1 MPLAADDPFLPLLKR
16 TFDFN
21 YDASITHE
29 PRPNEV
35 CNLVPDSP
43 PLNFHDRHIG
53 SNLVLKQLVY
63 IPSLAHGLSKLW
75 DEMIEEFLG
84 NGDKFHNE
92 DFNLA
97 SNYNVI
103 FEDSEAVSAYYRF
116 NVGRICH
123 KFASKIL
130 LHPHCTSWSSLFSMN
145 CKGQT
150 PFLTEGWLQFSCN
163 TSTGDLFSNEEEK
176 PKLGISQSTH
186 DKLVNVARRYP
197 RLATWNFFAMTDI
210 AIGLLRNQV
219 NSEANFIWDN
229 CRTLGFE
236 TKSYSTLPVDATN
249 VVAHLV
255 PALKAKR
262 TRINKSSAVS
272 NGSSKSTAKVA
283 KFIEP
288 SKTGRTSKRQHHYR
302 LEFRHLLQHVRVQ
315 TCLKHFCVDA
325 GIFQAWAK
333 AVETDSTF
341 IILNCGR
348 YERIGFRH
356 RASQTLYLSELVDP
370 VNTQDPRYR
379 KLHVALNMAIVRD
392 VLERH
397 DLATTA
403 GTKRTAEEAV
413 IEESLPPAKRRK
425 ATMTSLPA
433 DETQHLE
440 VITVFLF
447 SFDGCVHFVY
457 RLRRRLAPE

>member
-1 MPLAADDPFLPLLKR
+1 MLAADDPFLPLLKR

-29 PRPNEV
+29 PLNEV
-35 CNLVPDSP
+35 RDLVPDSP

-63 IPSLAHGLSKLW
+63 IPSLAHGFSKLC

-84 NGDKFHNE
+84 NGNKFHNE

-97 SNYNVI
+97 SNYNTI

-145 CKGQT
+145 YKGQT
-150 PFLTEGWLQFSCN
+150 PFLTEGWLQFSRN
-163 TSTGDLFSNEEEK
+163 TATGDLFSNEEEK
-176 PKLGISQSTH
+176 LKLGISQSTH

-219 NSEANFIWDN
+219 NSEVNFIWDN
-229 CRTLGFE
+229 CRTLGFQ
-236 TKSYSTLPVDATN
+236 TKSYLTLPLDAAN
-249 VVAHLV
+249 FVAQLV
-255 PALKAKR
+255 PALEVKR
-262 TRINKSSAVS
+262 TKISKSSAVS
-272 NGSSKSTAKVA
+272 NGSPKATAKVA
-283 KFIEP
+283 KVIEP
-288 SKTGRTSKRQHHYR
+288 SKTGRTSKRRHHYR
-302 LEFRHLLQHVRVQ
+302 PEFRHLLQRVRVP
-315 TCLKHFCVDA
+315 TCLKHIRVDP
-325 GIFQAWAK
+325 GILQAWAQ
-333 AVETDSTF
+333 AVENDTTF

-348 YERIGFRH
+348 YERIGIRH
-356 RASQTLYLSELVDP
+356 RASQTLYLSGLIDP

-397 DLATTA
+397 DLAATA
-403 GTKRTAEEAV
+403 GTKGAAEEAV
-413 IEESLPPAKRRK
+413 VEESLPPAKRRK
-425 ATMTSLPA
+425 VTMVSLPA

-440 VITVFLF
+440 VIAVFLF
-447 SFDGCVHFVY
+447 SFDGCAHFVY